1 MAQGLGLFV
10 PQQGRAL
17 LGFSDF
23 GWKTPE
29 NENLR
34 SYHISLHSGL
44 CFPTDENHG
53 DSCQVRIRVHYSVNM
68 ATLTD
73 WLSCGCI

>member
-1 MAQGLGLFV
+1 MELTYTIRYVITAHGLGTFV
-10 PQQGRAL
+10 PWQERAL

-34 SYHISLHSGL
+34 SYHI
-44 CFPTDENHG
+44 
-53 DSCQVRIRVHYSVNM
+53 
-68 ATLTD
+68 
-73 WLSCGCI
+73 

>member
-1 MAQGLGLFV
+1 MELAYSIRYGIMAHGLGLFV
-10 PQQGRAL
+10 PWYERAL

-34 SYHISLHSGL
+34 SCHI
-44 CFPTDENHG
+44 
-53 DSCQVRIRVHYSVNM
+53 
-68 ATLTD
+68 
-73 WLSCGCI
+73 